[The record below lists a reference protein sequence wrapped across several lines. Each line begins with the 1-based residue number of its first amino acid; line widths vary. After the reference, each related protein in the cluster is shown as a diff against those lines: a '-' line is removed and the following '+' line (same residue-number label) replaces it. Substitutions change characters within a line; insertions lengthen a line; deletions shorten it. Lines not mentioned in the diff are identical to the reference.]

1 MTEMSARTTD
11 EDDGSEAVSQ
21 WSPVRFRNRV
31 ILTAAVLWIAFLA
44 LRGSMHSL
52 GLRNLVSI
60 AIAAVFYIVL
70 TAIALRRRSGSVG
83 RALRQL

>member
-1 MTEMSARTTD
+1 MTEMGARTTD
-11 EDDGSEAVSQ
+11 EGDGSEHVSQ

-44 LRGSMHSL
+44 LRGPMHSL

-60 AIAAVFYIVL
+60 AIAAVFYVAL
-70 TAIALRRRSGSVG
+70 TAVALRRRSGSYA